1 MKKRNRDKKP
11 KPCQI
16 TIYPGDALKAAL
28 ETLAK
33 EMDRDLSSQC
43 VAMLKASVGNLKN

>member
-1 MKKRNRDKKP
+1 MKYKKP
-11 KPCQI
+11 KAPARPAI
-16 TIYPGDALKAAL
+16 TIYTPQELRGAL

-43 VAMLKASVGNLKN
+43 VAMLRQCVENLKK